1 MKHAYFL
8 IFIVQL
14 FSAFPSMPIQS
25 DRRPTKTKGLFCN
38 DLHECNK
45 MDPNMHC
52 LFYDYILID
61 QHDKQY
67 HGTCQCKDGYT
78 WNLDSCDQK
87 FQHSRTEEIFIVV
100 GIIALVIIAI
110 VVFAFVMTFCGDPTD
125 KIQYYSN
132 IRQYHSL
139 IG

>member
-1 MKHAYFL
+1 MKQAYFL

-14 FSAFPSMPIQS
+14 VLAFPSMPIQS

-78 WNLDSCDQK
+78 WNLDSC
-87 FQHSRTEEIFIVV
+87 
-100 GIIALVIIAI
+100 IIALVIIAI
-110 VVFAFVMTFCGDPTD
+110 VVLAFSTTFCEDQTD

-132 IRQYHSL
+132 VRQYYSL